1 MANFRHKV
9 LAWDDAVV
17 TMKEPGIFLGKHN
30 PTKLNM
36 REVVMKKSDLD
47 STIEATEQVVKGLD
61 STYDKYNSD
70 KVAKNAV

>member
-17 TMKEPGIFLGKHN
+17 PMKEPGIFLGKPN

-47 STIEATEQVVKGLD
+47 STREATEQVVKGLD